1 MNDVMRHRLVSVR
14 KVDHAELAQADNAD
28 QYMAWVGRGMAAGT
42 GLAIFDRYPPDV
54 TENTDT
60 QQTTITHDVYVFSPE
75 ELADLIANVREQAM
89 NEFLAVADGLTEEQE
104 NTHEQ

>member
-14 KVDHAELAQADNAD
+14 KVDHAELAEADNAD

-54 TENTDT
+54 TVSDDAKE
-60 QQTTITHDVYVFSPE
+60 TTITHDVYVFSPE
-75 ELADLIANVREQAM
+75 ELADVIANVREQAM
-89 NEFLAVADGLTEEQE
+89 QEFLAVADGLAEEQE
-104 NTHEQ
+104 NHDEQ